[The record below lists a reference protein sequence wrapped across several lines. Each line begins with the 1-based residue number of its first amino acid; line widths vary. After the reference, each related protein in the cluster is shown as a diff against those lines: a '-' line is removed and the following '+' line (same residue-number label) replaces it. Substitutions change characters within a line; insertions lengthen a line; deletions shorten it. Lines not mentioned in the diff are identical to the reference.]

1 MLVNKAFFQKLVV
14 VKKMTN
20 PEKPENEQHRL
31 AILRSI
37 NILDTPIEERFER
50 VTRLVSRVLSAPIAA
65 ISLVD
70 DSRQWFKSIRGYDV
84 KETAREHAFCAHAIL
99 GQKAF
104 IVENAASDERFSDNP
119 FVANPP
125 SIRFYAGFPL
135 CITKGVNV
143 GTLCVYDVAPRTME
157 GEDLQFLEDM
167 AASVT
172 NELKATLLR
181 NVYEQ

>member
-1 MLVNKAFFQKLVV
+1 MID
-14 VKKMTN
+14 
-20 PEKPENEQHRL
+20 PEKPDNEQHRL

-50 VTRLVSRVLSAPIAA
+50 VTRLVSRVLCVPIAA

-84 KETAREHAFCAHAIL
+84 KETARNHSFCAHAIL
-99 GQKAF
+99 GQETF
-104 IVENAASDERFSDNP
+104 IVEDTTLDERFSENP
-119 FVANPP
+119 FVVNPP
-125 SIRFYAGFPL
+125 SIRFYAGYPL
-135 CITKGVNV
+135 CISKGANV
-143 GTLCVYDVAPRTME
+143 GTLCVYDVVPRAL
-157 GEDLQFLEDM
+157 GSEDLQFLEDM

>member
-1 MLVNKAFFQKLVV
+1 MVKA
-14 VKKMTN
+14 MIE
-20 PEKPENEQHRL
+20 PEKPHNEQHRL

-50 VTRLVSRVLSAPIAA
+50 VTRLVSRVLCAPIAA

-84 KETAREHAFCAHAIL
+84 KETARNHSFCAHAIL
-99 GQKAF
+99 GQGTF
-104 IVENAASDERFSDNP
+104 MVEDAALDERFSENP
-119 FVANPP
+119 FVVSSP

-135 CITKGVNV
+135 CITKDVNV
-143 GTLCVYDVAPRTME
+143 GTLCVYDVAPRSID
-157 GEDLQFLEDM
+157 GESLQFLEDM
-167 AASVT
+167 AATVA

-181 NVYEQ
+181 NIYEQ

>member
-1 MLVNKAFFQKLVV
+1 MI
-14 VKKMTN
+14 N
-20 PEKPENEQHRL
+20 PEKPDNEQHRL

-50 VTRLVSRVLSAPIAA
+50 VTRLVSRVLCVPIAA

-70 DSRQWFKSIRGYDV
+70 DSRQWFKSIRGSDV
-84 KETAREHAFCAHAIL
+84 KETSRDLSFCAHAIL
-99 GQKAF
+99 GKETF
-104 IVENAASDERFSDNP
+104 VVENTASDKRFCGNP
-119 FVANPP
+119 FVVNPP
-125 SIRFYAGFPL
+125 HIRFYAGFPL

-143 GTLCVYDVAPRTME
+143 GTLCIYDVVQRTLDSD
-157 GEDLQFLEDM
+157 DLQFLEDM